1 MSGGTPSPSASPEVL
16 ESQPLQEDSKVDVG
30 LWAGVG
36 VGVIVLIGLIV
47 VGIFIWKRWRRSADM
62 LKSEASDHAEWAAP
76 SV

>member
-36 VGVIVLIGLIV
+36 VGVVVLIGLIV
-47 VGIFIWKRWRRSADM
+47 VGIFIWKRWR
-62 LKSEASDHAEWAAP
+62 
-76 SV
+76 